1 MSKSR
6 VRGLRF
12 IQFLRV
18 QLSDEIST
26 GQGLVWFGL
35 FISIGAAFYYSLPRE
50 PALVVV
56 ILLWLILLLVSVFK
70 LCRGANN
77 YIFLIISF
85 GLSSG
90 ILSAQIDAQNGRQV
104 RLESAETIILEGM
117 IVNVEQRQKSD
128 RLTILPKN
136 MPNLSGGLIR
146 ISSRTKSAKLSPG
159 DNIRVRIRLLPL
171 PGPILPNGYDFG
183 RALWFKGYSAI
194 GYSIGKITITGKRQR
209 SSWYPNSMD
218 VHLWRYEIGR
228 RILSAGQG
236 ETADLANA
244 LITGDRSGIDKSSL
258 EFLRKSGLAHI
269 LAISGMHMGLLA
281 FSVYWIVRL
290 ILVAFLFSGKGIA
303 ERKLAACAALT
314 MATVYLVLSGSSI
327 STIRAYV
334 MICIAF
340 LAVLADRNALT
351 MRNLAIALI
360 VIVVIQP
367 YAVLEAGFQM
377 SFMATAAL
385 IVCYSRIS
393 RPDGDRQSYKPRSV
407 FSQIQFFV
415 YGIGLTS
422 LVAGIATAPIATY
435 HFQRVAIYGLLA
447 NLLAMPIVMALV
459 MPGVLLTLILMPI
472 GFEFIAL
479 GIMRYGIGIVLKIA
493 EMTSELYGSTRII
506 AAMPKGIYS
515 VILISMS
522 VFLILKT
529 QLRWFTMFP
538 LVVSLIVAANINQP
552 DIYIARN
559 GNRLAYVGPSGSLAF
574 IGSSR
579 STYDMQN
586 WMRAHGDQR
595 IFDKSVVDINQ
606 FCDRTACIA
615 KTSKNVQIAYV
626 KRYSAFVEDCKKAD
640 IVVSR
645 LTAPR
650 DCAQHALVLDKLAF
664 QTGGAKALYAEKHNN
679 EGSEI
684 LSIIIEHAEPLVPGR
699 PWHQEFK

>member
-1 MSKSR
+1 M
-6 VRGLRF
+6 
-12 IQFLRV
+12 
-18 QLSDEIST
+18 SDEIST
-26 GQGLVWFGL
+26 GQGLVWFGF
-35 FISIGAAFYYSLPRE
+35 FISLGAALYYSLPRE

-56 ILLWLILLLVSVFK
+56 ILFWSVLLLVSIFK

-77 YIFLIISF
+77 YIFLVVSF

-90 ILSAQIDAQNGRQV
+90 VLSAQFDAYFGRQL
-104 RLESAETIILEGM
+104 RLENAETVVLEGV
-117 IVNVEQRQKSD
+117 IINVEQRQKSD

-136 MPNLSGGLIR
+136 IPDLSGGLIR
-146 ISSRTKSAKLSPG
+146 ISSRTKSVRLSPG
-159 DNIRVRIRLLPL
+159 DNIRVRTRLLPL

-183 RALWFKGYSAI
+183 RALWFKGFSAT
-194 GYSIGKITITGKRQR
+194 GYSIGKVTITGKRQR
-209 SSWYPNSMD
+209 SSWFPDQLD
-218 VHLWRYEIGR
+218 VHLWRHEIGR
-228 RILSAGQG
+228 RILSAGNG

-244 LITGDRSGIDKSSL
+244 LITGDRSGIDKTSL

-290 ILVAFLFSGKGIA
+290 LLVAFLFSGKGIA

-360 VIVVIQP
+360 VIVLIQP
-367 YAVLEAGFQM
+367 FAVLEAGFQM

-385 IVCYSRIS
+385 IVCYAKFS
-393 RPDGDRQSYKPRSV
+393 RPNGDQQSYKPRSV
-407 FSQIQFFV
+407 FSQIQFFI

-422 LVAGIATAPIATY
+422 LVAGFATAPIATY

-447 NLLAMPIVMALV
+447 NLLAMPIVMSLV

-479 GIMRYGIGIVLKIA
+479 EIMQYGIGIVLKIA

-506 AAMPKGIYS
+506 AAMPKGIYFI
-515 VILISMS
+515 ILVSMS

-529 QLRWFTMFP
+529 QLRWVTMFP

-552 DIYIARN
+552 DIYISRN
-559 GNRLAYVGPSGSLAF
+559 GNRLAYVSPSGSLAF
-574 IGSSR
+574 IGSTR

-595 IFDKSVVDINQ
+595 IFDKSLVDINQ

-615 KTSKNVQIAYV
+615 KTNKNVQIAFV
-626 KRYSAFVEDCKKAD
+626 KRYSAFAEDCKKAD

-645 LTAPR
+645 LIAPR
-650 DCAQHALVLDKLAF
+650 ECSHHALVLDKMAF
-664 QTGGAKALYAEKHNN
+664 LSGGAKALYAEKHND
-679 EGSEI
+679 EGNEI
-684 LSIIIEHAEPLVPGR
+684 LSIVIDHAEPLVAGR
-699 PWHQEFK
+699 PWHQGYN